1 MTGLIY
7 VAIIALWAAVLI
19 PIWLKRHD
27 QISEVRSTAR
37 FSSAMKSL
45 GKKDSLAYREHQLG
59 ENHMSQSRHRTH
71 ASVVATKRRTMV
83 MASLTALLF
92 LSLVG
97 TFTGFVP
104 MAITVVIAVLLGSFL
119 IASALT
125 ASQRSRGAVSP
136 RVSRRETFVSE
147 EFDADGVDIEEFDAE
162 MVEVPARRMSARE
175 RAERQ
180 KSELDEFAQWDPW
193 EDDNPEG
200 AWDAVP
206 QTLPSYVGSPR
217 ATAVPRNI
225 ERNGDWSGE
234 AMVQAARGM
243 RRPAMRS
250 EDLVRNPV
258 ANAADDTTEIP
269 IIRPNASYQPRAVN
283 E

>member
-1 MTGLIY
+1 M
-7 VAIIALWAAVLI
+7 AIIALWAAVLI

-45 GKKDSLAYREHQLG
+45 GNKESLAYRDRQFG
-59 ENHMSQSRHRTH
+59 ENHMSQSQNYSGRFKSSHRSQ

-83 MASLTALLF
+83 MATLTALLF
-92 LSLVG
+92 LSLAG
-97 TFTGFVP
+97 TLTGVIP
-104 MAITVVIAVLLGSFL
+104 MAVTVVVAVSLGAFL
-119 IASALT
+119 IAAALT
-125 ASQRSRGAVSP
+125 SSQRSRGSVSP
-136 RVSRRETFVSE
+136 RVSGIEVFASEVFASE
-147 EFDADGVDIEEFDAE
+147 EFDAEV
-162 MVEVPARRMSARE
+162 VEVPARGMSARE

-180 KSELDEFAQWDPW
+180 GSELDEFAEWDPW
-193 EDDNPEG
+193 EDNSTNT

-206 QTLPSYVGSPR
+206 QTLPSYVSSPR

-225 ERNGDWSGE
+225 ERDSDWSGE
-234 AMVQAARGM
+234 AMVEAARGM

-269 IIRPNASYQPRAVN
+269 IIRANASYQPRAVN

>member
-1 MTGLIY
+1 
-7 VAIIALWAAVLI
+7 
-19 PIWLKRHD
+19 
-27 QISEVRSTAR
+27 
-37 FSSAMKSL
+37 
-45 GKKDSLAYREHQLG
+45 
-59 ENHMSQSRHRTH
+59 
-71 ASVVATKRRTMV
+71 MV

-97 TFTGFVP
+97 ALTGFVP
-104 MAITVVIAVLLGSFL
+104 MAVTVVIAVLLGSFL

-136 RVSRRETFVSE
+136 RVSRREVFASE

-162 MVEVPARRMSARE
+162 VIEVPARRMSARE

-180 KSELDEFAQWDPW
+180 KTELDEFAQWDPW
-193 EDDNPEG
+193 EDDNSDG

-269 IIRPNASYQPRAVN
+269 IIRANASYQPRAVN

>member
-1 MTGLIY
+1 VTGLIY

-45 GKKDSLAYREHQLG
+45 GKKESLAYREHQLG

-104 MAITVVIAVLLGSFL
+104 MAVTVVIAVLLGSFL

-136 RVSRRETFVSE
+136 RVSRREVFVSE

-180 KSELDEFAQWDPW
+180 KTELDEFAQWDPW
-193 EDDNPEG
+193 EDDNSDG

-269 IIRPNASYQPRAVN
+269 IIRANASYQPRAVN

>member
-45 GKKDSLAYREHQLG
+45 GNKESLAYRDRHLG
-59 ENHMSQSRHRTH
+59 ENHMSQSHRSSGHRTQ
-71 ASVVATKRRTMV
+71 ASVAATKRRTMV
-83 MASLTALLF
+83 MATLTALLF

-97 TFTGFVP
+97 TLSGVVP
-104 MAITVVIAVLLGSFL
+104 MVVTVAVAVSLGAFL
-119 IASALT
+119 IAAALT
-125 ASQRSRGAVSP
+125 SSQRSQRSVSP
-136 RVSRRETFVSE
+136 RVSRIEVFASNE
-147 EFDADGVDIEEFDAE
+147 LGSNEFEAE
-162 MVEVPARRMSARE
+162 VVEVPSRRMSSRE

-193 EDDNPEG
+193 EDDNADG

-206 QTLPSYVGSPR
+206 QTLPSYVSSPR

-234 AMVQAARGM
+234 AMVAAARGM

-258 ANAADDTTEIP
+258 ANSADDTTEIP
-269 IIRPNASYQPRAVN
+269 IIRANASYQPRVVN